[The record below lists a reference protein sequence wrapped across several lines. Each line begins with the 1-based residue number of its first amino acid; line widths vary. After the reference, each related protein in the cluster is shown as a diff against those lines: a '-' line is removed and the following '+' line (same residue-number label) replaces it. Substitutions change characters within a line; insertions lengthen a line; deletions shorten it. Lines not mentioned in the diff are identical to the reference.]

1 MKNILPQPLRNA
13 LGFSLFSFGVAAL
26 SLELGCAAFSTTQ
39 VQLQRANGGK
49 VVTTTARALTFFD
62 SKSELS
68 KFKALQTDKTQSA
81 SVGALSQEASG
92 TNAVQFLEA
101 LAKLAAAVPK

>member
-1 MKNILPQPLRNA
+1 MKILSPTLGA
-13 LGFSLFSFGVAAL
+13 LTCL
-26 SLELGCAAFSTTQ
+26 SLLAGGCSAFTTTQ
-39 VQLQRANGGK
+39 VDLTRPNGGK
-49 VVTTTARALTFFD
+49 LIATRARAITFFD

-68 KFKALQTDKTQSA
+68 KFKATQTDKTQSA
-81 SVGALSQEASG
+81 AVGSLNQEASG

>member
-1 MKNILPQPLRNA
+1 MKKYLASTLRNA
-13 LGFSLFSFGVAAL
+13 FGFSLFSGCVALL

-39 VQLQRANGGK
+39 VQVTRANGAK
-49 VVTTTARALTFFD
+49 AVTFFD

-81 SVGALSQEASG
+81 SVGALSQEATS
-92 TNAVQFLEA
+92 TNAVAILKAMAELANA
-101 LAKLAAAVPK
+101 LPK